1 MLEKRHVQIIT
12 DVLKELASAGIDKLA
27 NAYLPVE
34 TEKRK
39 RTNRR
44 GKKNRK
50 TNITKDSN
58 SSNIN

>member
-27 NAYLPVE
+27 DAYLPVE

-39 RTNRR
+39 RTTPRPR
-44 GKKNRK
+44 GYFGGSYCK
-50 TNITKDSN
+50 TP
-58 SSNIN
+58 INDKSF